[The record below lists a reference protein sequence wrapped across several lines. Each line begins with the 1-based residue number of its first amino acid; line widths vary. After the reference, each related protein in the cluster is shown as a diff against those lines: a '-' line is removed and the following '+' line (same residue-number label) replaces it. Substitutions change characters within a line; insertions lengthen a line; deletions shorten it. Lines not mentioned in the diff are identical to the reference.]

1 MAKLGEREKEYL
13 KNKEFLNQY
22 IQILVSRLIYSN
34 NLLEEDNGPIE
45 KLYDTRN
52 ISILNDNF
60 NAFNLLF
67 DKINSNKNNK
77 LTEDLIIEVAN
88 TINAH
93 SMYISNGYRKID
105 NDVNFENEYSI
116 EKSDNISN
124 AMKNLL
130 DKYYNEWSKLDVF
143 EREALF
149 NIEFLRI
156 HPFEDGNG
164 RTSRLILNYNIIRQ
178 GHAPI
183 IIPTYIREEYFHARN
198 IGDVEYISK
207 MFAEESKKELYAI
220 NILIDDYEKFK
231 ENNIPFKSI

>member
-1 MAKLGEREKEYL
+1 MAKLGERELEYF

-22 IQILVSRLIYSN
+22 IQILTSRLIYNN
-34 NLLEEDNGPIE
+34 NLTEEDNGPIE
-45 KLYDTRN
+45 ELYDVHN
-52 ISILNDNF
+52 ISVLNDNF
-60 NAFNLLF
+60 NAFNIIF
-67 DKINSNKNNK
+67 NKINSNDNK
-77 LTEDLIIEVAN
+77 LNENLIIEVAN
-88 TINAH
+88 TINTH

-105 NDVNFENEYSI
+105 NDVKFENKYSI

-124 AMKNLL
+124 AMKELL
-130 DKYYNEWSKLDVF
+130 DKYYNEWSNLDIF

-183 IIPTYIREEYFHARN
+183 VIPANIREEYFHARN
-198 IGDVEYISK
+198 IEDVNYISK
-207 MFAEESKKELYAI
+207 MFEEESKKELYAI
-220 NILIDDYEKFK
+220 DILINDYEKFK
-231 ENNIPFKSI
+231 KNNMPFNNL

>member
-1 MAKLGEREKEYL
+1 MAKLGERELEYF

-22 IQILVSRLIYSN
+22 IQILTSRLIYNN
-34 NLLEEDNGPIE
+34 NLTEEDNGPIE
-45 KLYDTRN
+45 KLYDVHN
-52 ISILNDNF
+52 ISVLNDNF
-60 NAFNLLF
+60 NAFNIIF
-67 DKINSNKNNK
+67 NKINSNDNK
-77 LTEDLIIEVAN
+77 LNENLIIEVAN
-88 TINAH
+88 TINTH

-105 NDVNFENEYSI
+105 NDVKFENKYSI

-124 AMKNLL
+124 AMKELL
-130 DKYYNEWSKLDVF
+130 DKYYNEWSNLDIF

-183 IIPTYIREEYFHARN
+183 VIPANIREEYFHARN
-198 IGDVEYISK
+198 IEDVNYISK
-207 MFAEESKKELYAI
+207 MFEEESKKELYAI
-220 NILIDDYEKFK
+220 DILIDDYEKFK
-231 ENNIPFKSI
+231 KNNMPFNNL

>member
-1 MAKLGEREKEYL
+1 MAKLGERELEYF

-22 IQILVSRLIYSN
+22 IQILTSRLIYNN
-34 NLLEEDNGPIE
+34 NLTEEDNGPIE
-45 KLYDTRN
+45 KLYDVHN
-52 ISILNDNF
+52 ISVLNDNF
-60 NAFNLLF
+60 NAFNIIF
-67 DKINSNKNNK
+67 NKINSNDNK
-77 LTEDLIIEVAN
+77 LNENLIIEVAN
-88 TINAH
+88 TINTH

-105 NDVNFENEYSI
+105 NDVKFENKYSI

-124 AMKNLL
+124 AMKELL
-130 DKYYNEWSKLDVF
+130 DKYYNEWSNLDIF

-183 IIPTYIREEYFHARN
+183 VIPANIREEYFHARN
-198 IGDVEYISK
+198 IEDVNYISK
-207 MFAEESKKELYAI
+207 MFEEESKKELYAI
-220 NILIDDYEKFK
+220 DILIDDYEKFK
-231 ENNIPFKSI
+231 KNIMPFNNL

>member
-1 MAKLGEREKEYL
+1 MAKLGERELEYF

-22 IQILVSRLIYSN
+22 IQILTSRLIYNN
-34 NLLEEDNGPIE
+34 NLTEEDNGPIE
-45 KLYDTRN
+45 KLYDVHN
-52 ISILNDNF
+52 ISVLNDNF
-60 NAFNLLF
+60 NAFNIIF
-67 DKINSNKNNK
+67 NKINSNDNK
-77 LTEDLIIEVAN
+77 LNENLIIEVAN
-88 TINAH
+88 TINTH

-105 NDVNFENEYSI
+105 NDVKFENKYSI

-124 AMKNLL
+124 AMKELL
-130 DKYYNEWSKLDVF
+130 DKYYNEWSNLDIF

-183 IIPTYIREEYFHARN
+183 VIPANIREEYFHARN
-198 IGDVEYISK
+198 IEDVNYISK
-207 MFAEESKKELYAI
+207 MFEEESKKELYAI
-220 NILIDDYEKFK
+220 DILINDYEKFK
-231 ENNIPFKSI
+231 KNNMPFNNL